1 MERDGMRENAAG
13 YYQQAQ
19 VINKKSSAFAELF
32 LLISI
37 SSFR

>member
-19 VINKKSSAFAELF
+19 VIKKKAQRSL
-32 LLISI
+32 
-37 SSFR
+37 SFFY

>member
-19 VINKKSSAFAELF
+19 VIKKSSANAELF